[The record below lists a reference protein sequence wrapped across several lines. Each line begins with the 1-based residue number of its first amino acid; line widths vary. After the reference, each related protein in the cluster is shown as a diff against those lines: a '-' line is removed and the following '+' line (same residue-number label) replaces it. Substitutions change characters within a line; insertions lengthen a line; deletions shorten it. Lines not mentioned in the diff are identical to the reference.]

1 MARICE
7 RCGHY
12 AEAIAVVP
20 LVCPDCGG
28 TLKFTLLPP
37 PGVVPPPL
45 PGVATGVTGLH
56 GNNPESTLTEWG
68 QPPQVLSFYV
78 PWQWRAP
85 LLAVAVSAVAIAVS
99 QLILSR
105 P

>member
-1 MARICE
+1 MPRICE

-12 AEAIAVVP
+12 AEAADP
-20 LVCPDCGG
+20 PVCPDCGAV
-28 TLKFTLLPP
+28 LKFTLLPP

-68 QPPQVLSFYV
+68 QPPQILSFYV

-85 LLAVAVSAVAIAVS
+85 LMAVAVAAAAIGVA
-99 QLILSR
+99 LLLSR
-105 P
+105 GH